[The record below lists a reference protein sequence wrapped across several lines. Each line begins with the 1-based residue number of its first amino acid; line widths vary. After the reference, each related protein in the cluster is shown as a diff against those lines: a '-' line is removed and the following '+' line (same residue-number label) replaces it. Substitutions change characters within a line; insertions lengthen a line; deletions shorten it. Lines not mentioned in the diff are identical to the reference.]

1 MKKRLLFA
9 LMALCVT
16 VSGFALSKNEFV
28 YTPQGRF
35 QITGDNVASSTFADW
50 TGWTVKGEG
59 KTFDDKF
66 NINAS
71 GYGPGV
77 NSIISM
83 DAVVYDAT
91 NEESKYE
98 GIYFKFEPTSADA
111 AYVISF
117 KMKGAALDNVRC
129 WEVGDGYK
137 KTENLVQV
145 TGNLIDDPDS
155 IADGI
160 MANTAEELT
169 EQWQTFT
176 YAIVGDGQPR
186 TWFIKFYC
194 MNPTIEIADM
204 QIAPAMQFADL
215 RQRDA
220 MVTKL
225 EVYKNAYEWPAEVLA
240 DCGYDEIIANL
251 KAIGD
256 KNGQAELEEQLG
268 TAQEILD
275 EFIKANMDDY
285 FAGNVDN
292 YLGLNT
298 GEKNLNKIKVGDW
311 TEIPGGR
318 AHWNVGDHP
327 DMGHYAG
334 NTAWNFGS
342 PDDPM
347 GIYMQKELDPG
358 SYVFAIESKAALRND
373 PTSSSWSYNEAWD
386 PAYAVAYL
394 VKINEGADPDT
405 IASQW
410 QDLKAIDFTPFA
422 ISATISES
430 ATYEFGLKAY
440 CKDAYKE
447 LKNGSAVYVANASLW
462 GKNANKYNQKQLGY
476 EENVRTQIT
485 AGRDALTKAA
495 EYQADETYIW
505 GKAALKAVAEQV
517 EPLIA
522 GYEAMDQDAIIATFE
537 EDYVSSTTE
546 ETGYLEREVYQQ
558 ATKLILDAN
567 REFLAENDTL
577 TSIQTAIDN
586 AEATLAL
593 RIYSVATGKAD
604 LQAAIDKAKATQ
616 TAMKAVDYSE
626 ENAAAIVAANEELAA
641 AVDAFKASIPAS
653 AIATIADIDFENDAT
668 LNEETQLYS
677 IAGAV
682 GSMEFSHFS
691 TTAPVGE
698 DAPYEKGFWSNG
710 EQKWKGYI
718 RIGNG
723 TGTVN
728 FDATDNGSMGNS
740 ILKISCDFFI
750 QGLNNRSVGFYL
762 KDAEDNNISGVD
774 HNYYQGSVTYNPF
787 VETNEEI
794 NALMGKVWAKS
805 GGSYNDA
812 SPAGVE
818 EETANPLQKTN
829 FEVIMDYGTNKMYC
843 TITSTNGTA
852 TSKEVEFTGIPTK
865 YVLQCNY
872 DDKFNTRRPWY
883 DNLKIVR
890 ISTDATG
897 ISFVNADAKAQNG
910 AVYNLAGQK
919 VNKNFKGVVI
929 KNGKKAIQK

>member
-1 MKKRLLFA
+1 
-9 LMALCVT
+9 MALCVT

-98 GIYFKFEPTSADA
+98 GIYFKFQPTSADA
-111 AYVISF
+111 AYVVSF
-117 KMKGAALDNVRC
+117 KMKGAALDNIRC

-137 KTENLVQV
+137 KTANLVQV

-194 MNPTIEIADM
+194 MNPTIEIADL

-225 EVYKNAYEWPAEVLA
+225 EVYKNAYDWPVEVLA

-256 KNGQAELEEQLG
+256 TSGQSALDEQLA

-275 EFIKANMDDY
+275 EFLKANMDDY
-285 FAGNVDN
+285 LAGNEEN
-292 YLGLNT
+292 YLGIKTTDGNT
-298 GEKNLNKIKVGDW
+298 QKVSNYGDW
-311 TEIPGGR
+311 TCTTTGR
-318 AHWNVGDHP
+318 SFWNNGAYP
-327 DMGHYAG
+327 DLGHYGG
-334 NTAWNFGS
+334 NNAWNWNDVDS
-342 PDDPM
+342 PM
-347 GIYMQKELDPG
+347 GVYMQRTLDPG
-358 SYVFAIESKAALRND
+358 SYVFAIESWAHLRED
-373 PTSSSWSYNEAWD
+373 ATSSSWTPNEGWD
-386 PAYAVAYL
+386 PAFGEAYI
-394 VKINEGADPDT
+394 VKIVEGVETPDT
-405 IASQW
+405 ISKMVK
-410 QDLKAIDFTPFA
+410 DLQAMTSTQFF
-422 ISATISES
+422 ISAKIEES
-430 ATYEFGLKAY
+430 GTYEIGFKAY

-495 EYQADETYIW
+495 EYQADETYVW

-567 REFLAENDTL
+567 RVFLAQNDTL
-577 TSIQTAIDN
+577 NSIQTAIDN

-641 AVDAFKASIPAS
+641 AVEAFKASIPAS

-718 RIGNG
+718 RVGNG

-843 TITSTNGTA
+843 TITSINGTA